1 MTDTWSLIPDVE
13 YGPSTNAAA
22 VTPSDSTDLSFI
34 TTQIVASGAGVI
46 SCDMQGTGSAVSI
59 PVAAGV
65 PLSIRV
71 RRVRA
76 TGTTATGIV
85 AFW

>member
-13 YGPSTNAAA
+13 YGPSANAAA

-34 TTQIVASGAGVI
+34 TTQVIASGAGVI
-46 SCDMQGTGSAVSI
+46 SVNMQGTGSAVPI

-71 RRVRA
+71 RRILA

-85 AFW
+85 ALW

>member
-1 MTDTWSLIPDVE
+1 MTDTWRDIPNVE
-13 YGPSTNAAA
+13 YGPPTNAAA
-22 VTPSDSTDLSFI
+22 VTPADGADLSFI
-34 TTQIVASGAGVI
+34 TTMIVAAAAGVI
-46 SCDMQGTGSAVSI
+46 SCNMQGTGTAVLV

-65 PLSIRV
+65 PIPIRV
-71 RRVRA
+71 RRILA

>member
-1 MTDTWSLIPDVE
+1 MTDTWNLQPDVE
-13 YGPSTNAAA
+13 WGPSANAAA
-22 VTPSDSTDLSFI
+22 VTPNDSVDLGFI

-46 SCDMQGTGSAVSI
+46 SCDLQTTGTSVLI

-65 PLSIRV
+65 PLQIRV

-85 AFW
+85 ALW

>member
-1 MTDTWSLIPDVE
+1 MTDIWQPLPNNQSDP
-13 YGPSTNAAA
+13 PANAVA
-22 VTPSDSTDLSFI
+22 VTPSDTVDLTFI
-34 TTQIVASGAGVI
+34 STQIAAATSGVI
-46 SCDMQGTGSAVSI
+46 SCNLQFSGSAVLI

-65 PLSIRV
+65 PVRVRV
-71 RRVRA
+71 RRILA